1 MNKKYISPTIEIADV
16 EITDVILASGAYEIT
31 QLEGVDTGD
40 DKSAVFSVGRWFE

>member
-40 DKSAVFSVGRWFE
+40 DKSAVFSVGRWFQ

>member
-16 EITDVILASGAYEIT
+16 EITDVILVSGAYEIT

-40 DKSAVFSVGRWFE
+40 DKSAVFSAGRCFQ

>member
-16 EITDVILASGAYEIT
+16 EITDVILASGYEIT